1 MPGHVTTR
9 AELNEWE
16 ASNILQAEKWAFSRS
31 WGNSLTIDF
40 MKRLHTKMFDKT
52 WKWAGEFRRS
62 EKNIGVPWI
71 RIAEASR
78 DLFDDVE
85 YWLENE
91 TYPLEEIAARLHH
104 RLTVIHPFPNGN
116 GRLARM
122 LTDVFL
128 VSRGH
133 KRFAWGLGNL
143 AQEGEARAR
152 YLAALRAADGGEMQP
167 LLDFLS
173 A

>member
-1 MPGHVTTR
+1 
-9 AELNEWE
+9 
-16 ASNILQAEKWAFSRS
+16 
-31 WGNSLTIDF
+31 
-40 MKRLHTKMFDKT
+40 MKLLHAKMFDQT
-52 WKWAGEFRRS
+52 WKWAGQFRSS
-62 EKNIGVPWI
+62 EKNVGIPWI
-71 RIAEASR
+71 QISEASR
-78 DLFDDVE
+78 NLFDDVK

-116 GRLARM
+116 GRLARI

-133 KRFAWGLGNL
+133 RRFAWGQGDLTP
-143 AQEGEARAR
+143 EGDVRAR
-152 YLAALRAADGGEMQP
+152 YVAALRAADGGDMQP
-167 LLDFLS
+167 FLDFLS